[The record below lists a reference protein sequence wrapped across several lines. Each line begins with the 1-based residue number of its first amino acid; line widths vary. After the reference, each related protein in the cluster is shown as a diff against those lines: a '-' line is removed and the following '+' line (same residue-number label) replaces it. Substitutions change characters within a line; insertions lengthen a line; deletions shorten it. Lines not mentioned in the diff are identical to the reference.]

1 MANPNIVSVTS
12 IYGGNASWN
21 LSATLTTTL
30 LTVSADV
37 VVKVNSILCAN
48 VDGTNAA
55 TLNLYIDGM
64 QSAVSGVT
72 ITATSPATTAVY
84 LAKTVSVPA
93 DDILV
98 VIDKPIYLMEHD
110 ILKGGA
116 SAASDLDLF
125 ISYEVINDA

>member
-1 MANPNIVSVTS
+1 MANPNIVNVTS

-21 LSATLTTTL
+21 LSATTTSVL

-37 VVKVNSILCAN
+37 LVKVNSIICAN
-48 VDGTNAA
+48 VDGTNDA
-55 TLNLYIDGM
+55 TLNLYIDGLTT
-64 QSAVSGVT
+64 SGITGVT
-72 ITATSPATTAVY
+72 GTSMATAAY
-84 LAKTVSVPA
+84 LAKTVNVPA

-98 VIDKPIYLMEHD
+98 VIDKPIYLMEAD

-125 ISYEVINDA
+125 MSYEVINDA